1 MKSPRLS
8 APAVPWGSLRHS
20 EVQDNANTIP
30 TTTDYFLRPGLSGD
44 SSASQL
50 QSRQALP
57 APVFRAITTPRD
69 TQVPSN
75 VSSTSVSVGA
85 AQVTGIDTPQPSSML
100 VPVMTAPHYSNGIEA
115 VNLGSCPDGEP
126 AVCAPDPTADTREV
140 MNHLLLS
147 CQEVINSTSSTAC
160 LLSGASSGILTPRF
174 SSAQSVREEDE
185 EEAELEREIEDAA
198 VATEAAHM
206 RLRDALA
213 KLQNRRSSR
222 VSEETALSS
231 RERGVA

>member
-1 MKSPRLS
+1 
-8 APAVPWGSLRHS
+8 
-20 EVQDNANTIP
+20 VQDNANTIP

-85 AQVTGIDTPQPSSML
+85 AQVTAIDTPQPSAML
-100 VPVMTAPHYSNGIEA
+100 VPVMTAAGLHYSNGIET
-115 VNLGSCPDGEP
+115 VSLGSCRSGEP
-126 AVCAPDPTADTREV
+126 AVCAPEPTADTREV

-213 KLQNRRSSR
+213 KLQCRRSSR